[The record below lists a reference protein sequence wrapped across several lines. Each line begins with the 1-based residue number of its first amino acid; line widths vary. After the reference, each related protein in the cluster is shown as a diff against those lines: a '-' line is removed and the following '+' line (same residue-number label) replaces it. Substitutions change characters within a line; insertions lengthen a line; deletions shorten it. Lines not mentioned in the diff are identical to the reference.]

1 MGQNISVDVRFASEK
16 RCVSFSIDCSTKYSI
31 IDSGFETTE
40 FFFNLFMDILS
51 TKYPEEVFMVNTEST
66 RDFENF
72 YKDWYIVQNGRYT
85 HVKNFVDYRQEDS
98 NDKQEGDEENP
109 DWFVEHENRTF
120 FHGIHYMTDYATNSV
135 YFYGEFTKE
144 DNNLF
149 LDIANEITEETGSLY
164 VQYDV
169 HDKYCLH
176 NKVVVPIS
184 SLSEKDQEKYFERK
198 PVFVNKTSVLFSP
211 LHPEL
216 LAVYGN
222 KRDAKKG
229 YDKGEFALYETSEG
243 MKFYSIWR
251 NWSKVN
257 TRWDKNKNNNLSL
270 FLLLGHSPIDAT
282 SVDVSPLYKKAQQ
295 DFLVGAIQYKDA
307 HYNRYF
313 GALYGDRYG
322 ELEHK
327 IIKLED
333 GTLQQVMFSLSDFYP
348 I

>member
-1 MGQNISVDVRFASEK
+1 MKNS
-16 RCVSFSIDCSTKYSI
+16 KYRDDKTI
-31 IDSGFETTE
+31 E
-40 FFFNLFMDILS
+40 FFG
-51 TKYPEEVFMVNTEST
+51 
-66 RDFENF
+66 DF
-72 YKDWYIVQNGRYT
+72 D
-85 HVKNFVDYRQEDS
+85 
-98 NDKQEGDEENP
+98 
-109 DWFVEHENRTF
+109 
-120 FHGIHYMTDYATNSV
+120 
-135 YFYGEFTKE
+135 KE
-144 DNNLF
+144 DNDLF
-149 LDIANEITEETGSLY
+149 LEIAEIISVRSTFDFI
-164 VQYDV
+164 QYDV
-169 HDKYCLH
+169 ENTYCIKDCERVLI
-176 NKVVVPIS
+176 N

-257 TRWDKNKNNNLSL
+257 TRWDKNKNNNFSL

-307 HYNRYF
+307 LDYNRYF

>member
-1 MGQNISVDVRFASEK
+1 M
-16 RCVSFSIDCSTKYSI
+16 
-31 IDSGFETTE
+31 
-40 FFFNLFMDILS
+40 
-51 TKYPEEVFMVNTEST
+51 
-66 RDFENF
+66 
-72 YKDWYIVQNGRYT
+72 
-85 HVKNFVDYRQEDS
+85 
-98 NDKQEGDEENP
+98 
-109 DWFVEHENRTF
+109 
-120 FHGIHYMTDYATNSV
+120 
-135 YFYGEFTKE
+135 
-144 DNNLF
+144 
-149 LDIANEITEETGSLY
+149 
-164 VQYDV
+164 
-169 HDKYCLH
+169 
-176 NKVVVPIS
+176 
-184 SLSEKDQEKYFERK
+184 
-198 PVFVNKTSVLFSP
+198 FSP

-216 LAVYGN
+216 LAIYGN
-222 KRDAKKG
+222 ERDAKKG